1 MRRPHMK
8 KFKAKLYYNM
18 VEEVE
23 LEAENEEDAR
33 EKAFGMGGEG
43 KTHTF
48 YDFMEVEEYE

>member
-1 MRRPHMK
+1 MK
-8 KFKAKLYYNM
+8 KYKAKLYYNM

-23 LEAENEEDAR
+23 LEAENEEEAR

-48 YDFMEVEEYE
+48 YDFMEVEEHE